1 MQIFT
6 CLYVSFCLLTCKFFL
21 ATCKLLIALCLLAW
35 KLSIFHVQVF
45 SILKCKLLIA
55 FMQVLVAYMHVFGC
69 LHASFWL
76 PKWKI
81 IYVFYAV
88 WYFVPYPLL
97 YNLWFLLLSCAGIK
111 CNLTG
116 FILLVSTLYTGT
128 KLSRKSK
135 QMQVWP
141 KFFLEF

>member
-1 MQIFT
+1 MDNLFID
-6 CLYVSFCLLTCKFFL
+6 
-21 ATCKLLIALCLLAW
+21 
-35 KLSIFHVQVF
+35 LSVPE
-45 SILKCKLLIA
+45 A
-55 FMQVLVAYMHVFGC
+55 YMQVLVAYMQVFGC
-69 LHASFWL
+69 QNEQFF
-76 PKWKI
+76 
-81 IYVFYAV
+81 YVFYAV

-135 QMQVWP
+135 QMQV
-141 KFFLEF
+141 